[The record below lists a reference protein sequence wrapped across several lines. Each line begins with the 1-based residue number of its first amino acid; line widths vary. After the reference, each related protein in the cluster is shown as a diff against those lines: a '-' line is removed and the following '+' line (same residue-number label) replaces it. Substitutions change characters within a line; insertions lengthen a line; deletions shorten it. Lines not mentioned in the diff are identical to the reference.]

1 VPYRDVE
8 QGDIND
14 FVQEYL
20 HRPTAKADW
29 WDPPHDY
36 VLGGR
41 DNHRP
46 EHGTW
51 LGMTRQ
57 GRIACLTNF
66 REEGSKFIEGRR
78 SRGAVVNSY
87 LKTAPESHVSTE
99 DVAQKL
105 IDEGLDGIGGFSL
118 LFGQLRNP
126 ETLREKERFGL
137 AIVSNRSEDIRDV
150 AWLCKEPG
158 ETHALSNAHY
168 GDTTWPKV
176 VHGEGM
182 VEDGVKESYSNKETK
197 EQLIDRL
204 LDVLSVDT
212 LPRQKVGE
220 EWDIYLNQLRNSVF
234 VPPIGS
240 DSLEARKSADE
251 IAGSSG
257 TPNGTAIFNPTSGVY
272 GTQKQT
278 VILVDKSGKTTFFER
293 TLIDEAGKQIPAGK
307 GDRRFDF
314 AIEGW

>member
-1 VPYRDVE
+1 
-8 QGDIND
+8 
-14 FVQEYL
+14 
-20 HRPTAKADW
+20 
-29 WDPPHDY
+29 
-36 VLGGR
+36 
-41 DNHRP
+41 
-46 EHGTW
+46 
-51 LGMTRQ
+51 MTRQ

-87 LKTAPESHVSTE
+87 LKTSPDSHVTTE
-99 DVAQKL
+99 DVAQNL

-126 ETLREKERFGL
+126 ATLGEKHGGVGL

-176 VHGEGM
+176 VHGEEM
-182 VEDGVKESYSNKETK
+182 VEEGVKESYAKKETK

-204 LDVLSVDT
+204 LHVLSVDT

-220 EWDIYLNQLRNSVF
+220 EWDVYLNQLRNSVF

-240 DSLEARKSADE
+240 DSLQARKTADE
-251 IAGSSG
+251 IAGANSR
-257 TPNGTAIFNPTSGVY
+257 PNATTIFNPTSGVY

-293 TLIDEAGKQIPAGK
+293 TQIDEAGTQLPPGK

>member
-1 VPYRDVE
+1 
-8 QGDIND
+8 
-14 FVQEYL
+14 
-20 HRPTAKADW
+20 
-29 WDPPHDY
+29 
-36 VLGGR
+36 
-41 DNHRP
+41 
-46 EHGTW
+46 
-51 LGMTRQ
+51 MTRQ

-87 LKTAPESHVSTE
+87 LKTSSDSHVTTE
-99 DVAQKL
+99 DVAQNL

-126 ETLREKERFGL
+126 ATLGEKHGGVGL
-137 AIVSNRSEDIRDV
+137 AIVSNRSESLRDV
-150 AWLCKEPG
+150 SWLCKEPG

-168 GDTTWPKV
+168 GDNTWPKV
-176 VHGEGM
+176 VHGEEM
-182 VEDGVKESYSNKETK
+182 VEKGVKESHANKETK

-220 EWDIYLNQLRNSVF
+220 QWDIYLNQLRNSVLI
-234 VPPIGS
+234 PPIGS
-240 DSLEARKSADE
+240 DSLEAKKTADE
-251 IAGSSG
+251 IAGANG
-257 TPNGTAIFNPTSGVY
+257 APNAMAVFNPTSGVY

-278 VILVDKSGKTTFFER
+278 IILVDNNGETTFFER
-293 TLIDEAGKQIPAGK
+293 TLIDEAGKQIESGK